1 MDKSEKL
8 IGLFGVHI
16 YEQNVMP
23 FTQILKRECEKRGY
37 RLLAFSG
44 STFSIED
51 TEEIKG
57 QYELVDLIYQVDIC
71 ALIILTENIR
81 NESTIQRLVQMG
93 KEKDIPVFSLDRKI
107 EGCYNLLMD
116 NGNCFEDI
124 VRHVVEEHKVRY
136 INMIAGDV
144 GNRFSEE
151 RIAVYKKVLEE
162 NGIPF
167 EQERIGH
174 GNYWERPV
182 AGVIQKFFESK
193 LPFPEAIIC
202 ANDIMAHAA
211 ITVLNENGYEVPEDV
226 IVTGYDGTKDGDF
239 FFPSMTTGAPDYEQM
254 VKRIFVELTKCVENN
269 GFEACDIV
277 VPVRMKLRQ
286 SCGCESKIM
295 PKNDRRISQLLTEI
309 GNGKWHMKE
318 MQLMLSDT
326 LGKKRIEDILPFIP
340 IHMDVW
346 FDFYRYVGI
355 KSELFYSDEISEK
368 STELTCILEG
378 CRGVYRETGKTME
391 ISELNAFIHK
401 VLEEEKTNIVLVHP
415 LISGKKVYGFSV
427 EGFEEVLDWQ
437 IKQCDEFAM
446 FLSHILHS
454 VIHDY
459 KLNKLNEDLQKI
471 NSEVEMM
478 SLQDS
483 MTGIYNRRG
492 FFHVVRQLIQKKEN
506 QGKYIYMFMVDM
518 DGLKYIN
525 DNFGHAEGD
534 FAIVTLAK
542 TLAKLGKGESVCARV
557 GGDEFICSYVDE
569 EEHRFSAENFS
580 ARMTALL
587 QDAEGVADKEYTVS
601 ASVGMMCEKISQNL
615 DLDAM
620 INGADDKMY
629 RRKMARKAERSQGN
643 SRQ

>member
-1 MDKSEKL
+1 MGKSEKL
-8 IGLFGVHI
+8 VGLFGVHI

-23 FTQILKRECEKRGY
+23 FTQIMKRVCEERGY

-51 TEEIKG
+51 TEEIQG
-57 QYELVDLIYQVDIC
+57 QYEFVDLIYQVDIC

-81 NESTIQRLVQMG
+81 NESTIQRLVQTG
-93 KEKDIPVFSLDRKI
+93 QKKGIPVFSLDRKI

-116 NGNCFEDI
+116 NENCFEKI
-124 VRHVVEEHKVRY
+124 MRHVVEDHKVRY
-136 INMIAGDV
+136 INFIGGDV

-167 EQERIGH
+167 EQERIGY
-174 GNYWERPV
+174 GYYWERPV
-182 AGVIQKFFESK
+182 AGVIQKFLESK

-211 ITVLNENGYEVPEDV
+211 ITVLNEHGYEVPEDV
-226 IVTGYDGTKDGDF
+226 IVTGYDGTRDGNF

-254 VKRIFVELTKCVENN
+254 IELLFDEITKCIENN
-269 GFEACDIV
+269 RIEACDIV
-277 VPVRMKLRQ
+277 VPVRMKVRQ
-286 SCGCESKIM
+286 SCGCEPKMI

-309 GNGKWHMKE
+309 GNGKRHMEE
-318 MQLMLSDT
+318 MQWMLSDT
-326 LGKKRIEDILPFIP
+326 LGKKKIEDILPYIP
-340 IHMDVW
+340 MHMDVW

-355 KSELFYSDEISEK
+355 KSELFHSYEISEE

-391 ISELNAFIHK
+391 LSDLNAFIHR
-401 VLEEEKTNIVLVHP
+401 VLEEEKMNIVLVHP
-415 LISGKKVYGFSV
+415 LISGKNVYGFSI
-427 EGFEEVLDWQ
+427 EGFEKIVDWQ

-454 VIHDY
+454 VIHDF
-459 KLNKLNEDLQKI
+459 KLNKLNEDLKKI

-478 SLQDS
+478 SLHDS

-492 FFHVVRQLIQKKEN
+492 FFRVVNQLTQKTEN
-506 QGKYIYMFMVDM
+506 QGKYIYMIMVDM

-542 TLAKLGKGESVCARV
+542 TLARMGKEKYICARV
-557 GGDEFICSYVDE
+557 GGDEFICSYVDDE
-569 EEHRFSAENFS
+569 EYRFSAESFS
-580 ARMTALL
+580 TRMEELL
-587 QDAEGVADKEYTVS
+587 REAEEVADKEYTVA
-601 ASVGMMCEKISQNL
+601 ASVGMMCEKITQDL

-629 RRKMARKAERSQGN
+629 GRKIARKMRRD
-643 SRQ
+643 